1 MADGADYKI
10 IKHEKGPLQ
19 RFKNQNMLLK
29 KFGEVGLQVYKAI
42 TGKRTTEELRKDLGM
57 DEGLFAQIIDYMRDA
72 GMIELEPA
80 SAKQKG
86 GHEGPGQNIPQER
99 FELGG
104 EETPAEEQPAEEQ
117 PVGPEIPEEEEAA
130 EAEKPAPEIPFSKK
144 KGAKVKKREEEAP
157 EKGISEELAPEIAP
171 ILPEEEEPKPAR
183 KGMKGREAGKAKAEQ
198 DVEIKPIE
206 EEDEIKPI
214 SNEEGAEAERDREEV
229 EGEREATEGAERG
242 GKEEEGETN
251 EEEVSEE
258 APAEEE
264 EKTPEESGIE
274 IESEKP
280 EDSGEAATGEEEITP
295 SEQPEAGGAGG
306 SGAEAGGMSPVE
318 KIISDKYGDVGLQ
331 VYTLIDGQR
340 TAEEIM
346 RETGLTESKL
356 VEILDFMDEQ
366 GIIKLDYPKAPPGG
380 TQPSAGRTAMGEVP
394 PPAEESKESAAGFN
408 PMIEGEEM
416 AEGAGPVPSPLET
429 PIKAPLDFVK
439 SMQMKA
445 KIMLKYGEK
454 GGKILDRMDGK
465 NDMIDIAL
473 ALDMPLYTV
482 KETVD
487 FMMQNGMVIIK
498 PAPRADVRKKYGEDG
513 YAVYKRYGKEGLMFY
528 ELIGKELTI
537 KQMAEK
543 ITKDKSKIVEMFM
556 FIHKVLGIEIPIDQD
571 ALKKQLGI

>member
-42 TGKRTTEELRKDLGM
+42 TGKRTTDELRKDLGM
-57 DEGLFAQIIDYMRDA
+57 EEGLFSQIIEYMRDA
-72 GMIELEPA
+72 GMIELEPSGA
-80 SAKQKG
+80 RPKG
-86 GHEGPGQNIPQER
+86 GHEGPGERIPQEK
-99 FELGG
+99 FETGAG
-104 EETPAEEQPAEEQ
+104 EALEEEQP
-117 PVGPEIPEEEEAA
+117 PEREVAEEEER
-130 EAEKPAPEIPFSKK
+130 PVEIEETAYPKK
-144 KGAKVKKREEEAP
+144 KGGKAKKREEEVAP
-157 EKGISEELAPEIAP
+157 LEREFPAEIGAEITP
-171 ILPEEEEPKPAR
+171 ILPKEEEQKPSR
-183 KGMKGREAGKAKAEQ
+183 KGGKARAAVKAPAEEEA
-198 DVEIKPIE
+198 EIKPIE
-206 EEDEIKPI
+206 EEELKPI
-214 SNEEGAEAERDREEV
+214 SQEEGEEA
-229 EGEREATEGAERG
+229 EGEREAAEGEERG
-242 GKEEEGETN
+242 GKEEEETK

-264 EKTPEESGIE
+264 EKTPEETEIE
-274 IESEKP
+274 IEKP
-280 EDSGEAATGEEEITP
+280 ESEGEITPGGEEEAA
-295 SEQPEAGGAGG
+295 SE
-306 SGAEAGGMSPVE
+306 SGAPGAETGGMSPVE

-380 TQPSAGRTAMGEVP
+380 APPAAGRMTMGEVP
-394 PPAEESKESAAGFN
+394 PPAEESAGGGAGFN

-429 PIKAPLDFVK
+429 PIKAPLDLVK
-439 SMQMKA
+439 SVQMKA
-445 KIMLKYGEK
+445 KVMLKYGDK

-473 ALDMPLYTV
+473 ALDMPLYSV
-482 KETVD
+482 KEIVD
-487 FMMQNGMVIIK
+487 FMMQNGMIIIK
-498 PAPRADVRKKYGEDG
+498 PMPRADVRKKYGEDG
-513 YAVYKRYGKEGLMFY
+513 YADYKRYGKEGLLFY

-543 ITKDKSKIVEMFM
+543 ITKDKSKVIEMFM